1 LVSPEDDQMQHILEE
16 LLFEESEW
24 TTPTRDRWDWGLPAP
39 YSLSLPKLKWSPSV
53 KFLMVV
59 LECLKTGK
67 GLVSKSIIQRT

>member
-39 YSLSLPKLKWSPSV
+39 YSLSLPKLQRSPEILYACIIILKKW
-53 KFLMVV
+53 
-59 LECLKTGK
+59 
-67 GLVSKSIIQRT
+67 